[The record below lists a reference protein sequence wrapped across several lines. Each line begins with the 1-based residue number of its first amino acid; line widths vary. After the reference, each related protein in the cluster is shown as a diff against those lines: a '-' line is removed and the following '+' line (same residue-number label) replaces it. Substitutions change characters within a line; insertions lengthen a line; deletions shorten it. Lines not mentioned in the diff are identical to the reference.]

1 LRLSR
6 IVENLLSK
14 KVNEK
19 AKECISYINELTEH
33 TFERQ
38 IKKVLSVPFKLDAFD
53 ELKRVKIDELK
64 KVKINEL
71 FSQTRSDLLNELTS
85 HLDKLNDDDDE
96 DSKDCDSCSIKKEC
110 ESFNDMVKGG
120 SNYGTQ

>member
-38 IKKVLSVPFKLDAFD
+38 IKKVLSVPFKLDAF
-53 ELKRVKIDELK
+53 DELK